1 MRNLL
6 EVFAARIAAS
16 SKSVGRRIA
25 AERDGGRA
33 RDGTHGCPIAH
44 IELHLA
50 LEAQLPADGGARTD
64 DDARY
69 AGVEMDQA
77 MVGLLHVNA
86 VLDARVAADV
96 DIAVDGGDATIDT
109 RGGQTNAAVHVLERS
124 AHEGA
129 VAQDNGAVH
138 RVEGAR

>member
-50 LEAQLPADGGARTD
+50 LEAQLPADGGSRTD
-64 DDARY
+64 DNARH

-77 MVGLLHVNA
+77 MVDLLHVDA
-86 VLDARVAADV
+86 MFDARSPADV
-96 DIAVDGGDATIDT
+96 DTAVDGGDASVDP
-109 RGGQTNAAVHVLERS
+109 RGGQMDAAVHVLERS
-124 AHEGA
+124 A
-129 VAQDNGAVH
+129 D
-138 RVEGAR
+138 